1 MAVLIFV
8 TDRQPGSLITR
19 RDPTL
24 DIADAASAKGPWIT
38 PGADPISRG
47 DHRLRGAS
55 ERPGRGA
62 GEPFLLTA
70 DMSCDAV
77 ADDDR
82 RVVEKH
88 GVVSD
93 NPTIATWL
101 SALDRNFDHVFV
113 SGQAA
118 VW

>member
-47 DHRLRGAS
+47 DPRLRGAS
-55 ERPGRGA
+55 EQRVGDCYPRRSTRGV
-62 GEPFLLTA
+62 LT
-70 DMSCDAV
+70 V
-77 ADDDR
+77 A
-82 RVVEKH
+82 
-88 GVVSD
+88 
-93 NPTIATWL
+93 
-101 SALDRNFDHVFV
+101 SAPEQPIC
-113 SGQAA
+113 SAA
-118 VW
+118 HRGLRQPK